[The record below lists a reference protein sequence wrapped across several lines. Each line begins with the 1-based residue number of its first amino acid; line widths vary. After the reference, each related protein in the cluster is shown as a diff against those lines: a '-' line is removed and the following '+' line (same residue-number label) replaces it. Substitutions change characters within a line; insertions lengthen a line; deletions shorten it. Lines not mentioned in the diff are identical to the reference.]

1 MKTLDSVIDSR
12 TKKTEKSVILPNKLK
27 NSFLSIFEIP
37 SWRVTNTIKEHNIIY
52 EKQSSF
58 QSRDS
63 TSDAIIQSVHR
74 PFNSLEK
81 EQFTLGVFIL
91 LSKLFNT
98 VGCSISFWKKLKF
111 YGITD
116 KNLACFKSY
125 LPNRKQYIEIGE
137 NSKTDQIYY
146 L

>member
-1 MKTLDSVIDSR
+1 M
-12 TKKTEKSVILPNKLK
+12 
-27 NSFLSIFEIP
+27 SIFEIP
-37 SWRVTNTIKEHNIIY
+37 SWRVSNTVKEHNIIY

-63 TSDAIIQSVHR
+63 TNDAIIQSVQR

-81 EQFTLGVFIL
+81 KKFTVGVFIL

-98 VGCSISFWKKLKF
+98 VGCFHILLKKLKL

-125 LPNRKQYIEIGE
+125 LPNRKQYIEIDE